1 MMSPFSPSS
10 AEEIAADKKLLR
22 ASIRARRVA
31 ALPHPPQWSK
41 NFEQNMKDIV
51 HEACQQLG
59 QTHLTIA
66 AYLPVDVEP
75 PLIPGLT
82 ALSEAG
88 HTILVPRVEPQRQ
101 LSWVQWTPETE
112 FAKNSMGI
120 EEPLG
125 EKLDTQAFL
134 DAHVHF
140 VPALA
145 YDVNGARLGQG
156 GGYYDRFLTEETA
169 KSPFT
174 FGVVFAREI
183 LDALPTDT
191 WDSHLEQVLT
201 EEGITK
207 LKS

>member
-1 MMSPFSPSS
+1 MMPPSHPNT
-10 AEEIAADKKLLR
+10 AEKIAQDKKLLR
-22 ASIRARRVA
+22 ASIRARRTA
-31 ALPHPPQWSK
+31 ALPHPPQWSR
-41 NFEQNMKDIV
+41 NFEQSMKIIV
-51 HEACQQLG
+51 DNACQDLG
-59 QTHLTIA
+59 LMHLTIA

-101 LSWVQWTPETE
+101 LSWVRWTPETE

-140 VPALA
+140 IPALA